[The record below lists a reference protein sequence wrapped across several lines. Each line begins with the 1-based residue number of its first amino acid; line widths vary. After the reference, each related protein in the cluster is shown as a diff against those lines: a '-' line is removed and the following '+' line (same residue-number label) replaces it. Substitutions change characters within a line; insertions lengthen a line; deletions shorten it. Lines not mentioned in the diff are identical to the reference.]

1 MRYLRRLLEAISL
14 FFAGFAAVCAWAGND
29 MAAAECLL
37 FAGVSAVVRFAV
49 RRMPEKGRLATLSKD
64 ALAAIPEAEQQTYA
78 ELYEKAQKDY
88 LAIDAAAQT
97 LQDGD
102 IRAEL
107 AEPQPISRQRLA
119 IGKARREA
127 RKGRLV
133 PGQEAAL
140 L

>member
-88 LAIDAAAQT
+88 KELSLSQKKEKEDIKEKDASKT
-97 LQDGD
+97 DKKD
-102 IRAEL
+102 NKKKTE
-107 AEPQPISRQRLA
+107 
-119 IGKARREA
+119 
-127 RKGRLV
+127 
-133 PGQEAAL
+133 
-140 L
+140 